1 LPLFGFFSERDRKFI
16 AVKLLPTSAKDENL
30 MFDEHATV
38 RTKNAVH
45 LDL

>member
-1 LPLFGFFSERDRKFI
+1 LVSSARVTARFI